1 MPAGIGAKRA
11 ATTLCFGIAQS
22 SHPTPIPTAQSVF
35 ERIGGDVNEHLIA
48 MANSAAHQ
56 QIRASHGLIDL
67 VVDCLAFVAAIAFGR
82 EFVVWYFDAGP
93 IGVDTDWHR
102 GPVHMAEHRVD
113 VCGRCG
119 CVWAI
124 ANHIWPRRWRVAAA
138 ADGSHQIV

>member
-1 MPAGIGAKRA
+1 MPAGVGAKRA

-22 SHPTPIPTAQSVF
+22 SHPAPIPTAQSVF
-35 ERIGGDVNEHLIA
+35 ERIGGDVNEYFIA

-56 QIRASHGLIDL
+56 QIRASHGLIDF
-67 VVDCLAFVAAIAFGR
+67 VVDCLASVAAIAFGR
-82 EFVVWYFDAGP
+82 EFVVWHLDAGP
-93 IGVDTDWHR
+93 IGVDTDGHR
-102 GPVHMAEHRVD
+102 RPAHMAEHRID

-124 ANHIWPRRWRVAAA
+124 ANHIWPRRWRVAIA